1 MTLADIRDWL
11 NTLGVAENYY
21 TNRQDNKKEK
31 SLGVYHGMAAPRRP
45 VMAIG
50 GIQNSSYDIM
60 AVSLLLHWNR
70 SYPESEA
77 SAKTLWNALVDVR
90 HTDIPGGQHIQFL
103 QMTVPEPMYVATDAV
118 GIHEFV
124 INFNLYYRR

>member
-1 MTLADIRDWL
+1 MTLANIRDWL
-11 NTLGVAENYY
+11 ITLNMAENYY

-31 SLGVYHGMAAPRRP
+31 SLGVYHGRAASWRP

-70 SYPESEA
+70 SYPESETA
-77 SAKTLWNALVDVR
+77 AKALWDALIDVR

-103 QMTVPEPMYVATDAV
+103 QMTIPEPVYVATDAF